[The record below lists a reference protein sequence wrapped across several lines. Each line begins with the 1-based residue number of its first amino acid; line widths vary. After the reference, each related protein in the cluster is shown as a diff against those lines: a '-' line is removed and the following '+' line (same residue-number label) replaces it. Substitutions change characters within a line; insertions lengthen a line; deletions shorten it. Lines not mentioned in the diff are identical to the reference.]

1 MLCLSGSQLC
11 DKLLSPQGVCRQ
23 HGATAEAGKGS
34 TAYSLH
40 AVVCHTGNLLGG
52 HYIGYVR
59 CVTLSMAAAAAKQ
72 LDRRDM
78 CAA

>member
-1 MLCLSGSQLC
+1 MTGY
-11 DKLLSPQGVCRQ
+11 CRQ
-23 HGATAEAGKGS
+23 QGATAEAAKGS

-59 CVTLSMAAAAAKQ
+59 WGDLAVAAAAARAFTQ
-72 LDRRDM
+72 ENLCTRL
-78 CAA
+78 CGTG

>member
-1 MLCLSGSQLC
+1 MA
-11 DKLLSPQGVCRQ
+11 CRQ
-23 HGATAEAGKGS
+23 GQDQGQGGPAEAAKGS

-59 CVTLSMAAAAAKQ
+59 YVTPVCCIFRLSTSTGGFCSWHM
-72 LDRRDM
+72 LSRHLL
-78 CAA
+78 